1 MAKRRSAGTPALVA
15 LEHAGVAHN
24 VLPYE
29 HDPTSD
35 LSYGQEAARALGV
48 DPDRVFK
55 TLVVSADGALGVAV
69 VPVTRELDLKAMARA
84 LRAKRVGMADPST
97 AERSTGYVV
106 GGISPLGQRQQ
117 LATVVDSSAY
127 EAEVMYVSGGRRGLD
142 IGLAPSDLVALTS
155 ASTAPIARTRTQ
167 P

>member
-1 MAKRRSAGTPALVA
+1 M
-15 LEHAGVAHN
+15 
-24 VLPYE
+24 
-29 HDPTSD
+29 
-35 LSYGQEAARALGV
+35 ARALG
-48 DPDRVFK
+48 
-55 TLVVSADGALGVAV
+55 
-69 VPVTRELDLKAMARA
+69 
-84 LRAKRVGMADPST
+84 AKRVGMADPST

-117 LATVVDSSAY
+117 LATVLDSSAY

-155 ASTAPIARTRTQ
+155 ASTAPIARTQ